1 MIRKFAT
8 VSARVSFLAAL
19 LAMLFVGAAT
29 VCAQQPQ
36 SDPPQQDSAQGSNA
50 QSGPAQS
57 DSTQQPQAQPPAQ
70 PSQEPSA
77 SQEAPPEETHRRVK
91 PRDYKLWNFNAG
103 FGGSAT
109 SGTTKTYARSGGGV
123 VDVGVARNANRYLG
137 LRLDAQFDN
146 LPLHNTAL
154 QLAEAPGATSH
165 AYSFMLDPII
175 NIPASKQWSA
185 YVLFGPSYIR
195 RTGKLDS
202 STQLPGAPC
211 NGFFDWWG
219 RCFAGSLPLNQNFL
233 TEKVAAFG
241 FNVGGGLAYKV
252 RSNMEVYAEFRLLHG
267 SSNNNVT
274 TDFRPVTV
282 GVRW

>member
-8 VSARVSFLAAL
+8 ASVRVTCLAL
-19 LAMLFVGAAT
+19 LAMVLAGATT

-36 SDPPQQDSAQGSNA
+36 SDQPPQDSAQAVPPTSGQA
-50 QSGPAQS
+50 QP
-57 DSTQQPQAQPPAQ
+57 DSTQQPQTQQPTQPPADQ
-70 PSQEPSA
+70 SA

-91 PRDYKLWNFNAG
+91 PRDYQLWTFNAG
-103 FGGSAT
+103 FGGNVT
-109 SGTTKTYARSGGGV
+109 SGMTKTYARSGGGV
-123 VDVGVARNANRYLG
+123 AAVGVARNASRYLG
-137 LRLDAQFDN
+137 LQLGFQFDN

-165 AYSFMLDPII
+165 AYSFMLDPVI

-195 RTGKLDS
+195 RSGKLNS
-202 STQLPGAPC
+202 STYLPGAPC
-211 NGFFDWWG
+211 NGFWDWWG
-219 RCFAGSLPLNQNFL
+219 RCFAGSLPLNGNFL
-233 TEKVAAFG
+233 TEKVGAFG